1 VTYEDKADGK
11 FPFASFDGTNFPY
24 SKITI
29 KGGIRYHVHE
39 YPHSPGGDVEKLGR
53 KLYEFEFTIP
63 FHNLPGSKLEQQ
75 FQGLFPDRL
84 KTFLSKFDQEA
95 SADLVV
101 PSVGT
106 MRCVA
111 TTWDGVADMAQALS
125 GEEWVFRFVEDVDQ
139 ASVVK
144 AVPNLGVHAMANAV
158 EELQAKNLKAGLSPS
173 LFDKLQDAV
182 NEVLGILGEADMYSR
197 LAAGKIEGI
206 ADLCG
211 KLDRELK
218 ELQDPMNSPVLEA
231 LKDVWANAV
240 DLAENIPGV
249 QGGQLSY
256 FRVPKIMTVGQIAM
270 RLYGSAERGTDIMQ
284 INPID
289 DPFAIP
295 AGFQISYVK
304 AA

>member
-1 VTYEDKADGK
+1 MTYEDKPEGK
-11 FPFASFDGTNFPY
+11 FPFASVTGINFPY
-24 SKITI
+24 SNITI
-29 KGGIRYHVHE
+29 KGGIRHHVHE

-53 KLYEFEFTIP
+53 KLYVFRFRIP
-63 FHNLPGSKLEQQ
+63 FPNLPGSKLEQQ

-84 KTFLSKFDQEA
+84 KNFLALFDRQA
-95 SADLVV
+95 TAILVV
-101 PSVGT
+101 PSIGSMT
-106 MRCVA
+106 CVA
-111 TTWDGVADMAQALS
+111 TDWDGTADMATALS
-125 GEEWVFRFVEDVDQ
+125 GEEWTFEFIEDVDQ

-144 AVPNLGVHAMANAV
+144 AIPNLGVHAMANAV
-158 EELQAKNLKAGLSPS
+158 EDLQAKNLKAGLNPS

-182 NEVLGILGEADMYSR
+182 NEVLGILGEADLYSR
-197 LAAGKIEGI
+197 LAAGKVEGI

-249 QGGQLSY
+249 QGGQLLT
-256 FRVPKIMTVGQIAM
+256 FRVPKVMSIGQVAT
-270 RLYGSAERGTDIMQ
+270 RLYGSADRGTDIMQ
-284 INPID
+284 INPIE

-295 AGFQISYVK
+295 AGFQISYV